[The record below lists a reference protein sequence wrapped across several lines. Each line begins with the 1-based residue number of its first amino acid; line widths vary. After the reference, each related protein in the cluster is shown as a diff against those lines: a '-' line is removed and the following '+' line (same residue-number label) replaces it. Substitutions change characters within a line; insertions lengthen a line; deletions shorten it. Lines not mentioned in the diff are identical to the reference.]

1 MDNFNSNDDFSFS
14 NIKSVINY
22 VIINYEKFILLLLVG
37 IIIYFVDYITHINT
51 FLYKAQHPIPGL
63 TSLTTPTPNDNM
75 NNMNIPKI
83 PKRKRLSRKNI
94 RK

>member
-37 IIIYFVDYITHINT
+37 IIIYFVDYITHLNAFI
-51 FLYKAQHPIPGL
+51 YGGQQVIPGL
-63 TSLTTPTPNDNM
+63 ASLATPTPKDNM
-75 NNMNIPKI
+75 NANILKI
-83 PKRKRLSRKNI
+83 PKRKRLSRKNT

>member
-37 IIIYFVDYITHINT
+37 IIIYFVDYITHINA
-51 FLYKAQHPIPGL
+51 FLYGAQHPIPGL
-63 TSLTTPTPNDNM
+63 TSLATPTPKD
-75 NNMNIPKI
+75 NMNIPKI
-83 PKRKRLSRKNI
+83 PKRKRLSRKNT

>member
-37 IIIYFVDYITHINT
+37 IIIYFVDYITHINA
-51 FLYKAQHPIPGL
+51 FLYGAQHPIPGL
-63 TSLTTPTPNDNM
+63 TSLATPTPKDNM

-83 PKRKRLSRKNI
+83 PKRKRLSRKNT

>member
-1 MDNFNSNDDFSFS
+1 MENFNSNDDFSFT
-14 NIKSVINY
+14 NIKYVINY

-51 FLYKAQHPIPGL
+51 FLYRGPQIIPGL
-63 TSLTTPTPNDNM
+63 ASLATPTPKDNM
-75 NNMNIPKI
+75 NILKI
-83 PKRKRLSRKNI
+83 PKRKRLSRKNT

>member
-37 IIIYFVDYITHINT
+37 IIIYFVDYNT
-51 FLYKAQHPIPGL
+51 
-63 TSLTTPTPNDNM
+63 S
-75 NNMNIPKI
+75 
-83 PKRKRLSRKNI
+83 
-94 RK
+94 

>member
-37 IIIYFVDYITHINT
+37 IIIYFVDYITHLNA
-51 FLYKAQHPIPGL
+51 FLYGGQQTIPGL
-63 TSLTTPTPNDNM
+63 ASLATPTPKDNM
-75 NNMNIPKI
+75 NANILKI
-83 PKRKRLSRKNI
+83 PKRKRLSRKNT

>member
-1 MDNFNSNDDFSFS
+1 MENFNSNDDFSFT

-22 VIINYEKFILLLLVG
+22 IIINYEKFLLLLLVCV
-37 IIIYFVDYITHINT
+37 IIYFVDYITHING
-51 FLYKAQHPIPGL
+51 FIYGGQQIIPGL
-63 TSLTTPTPNDNM
+63 ASLATPTPKDNM
-75 NNMNIPKI
+75 NNMNILKI